1 MRKFLVYDTVLLAIG
16 TNLLILH
23 NWDSVP
29 FDQHLP
35 ISPSP
40 QTLEN
45 TILLFAAMS
54 LTTLYSTDKWDNSI
68 CIIQIF

>member
-16 TNLLILH
+16 TELTHLAWN
-23 NWDSVP
+23 SVP

-40 QTLEN
+40 QTLES

-54 LTTLYSTDKWDNSI
+54 LTTLYSIDKWDNSI